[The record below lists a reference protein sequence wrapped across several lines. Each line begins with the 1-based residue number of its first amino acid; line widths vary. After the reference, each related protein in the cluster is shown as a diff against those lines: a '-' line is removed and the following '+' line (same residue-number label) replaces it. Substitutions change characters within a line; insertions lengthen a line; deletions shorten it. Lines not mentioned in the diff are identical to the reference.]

1 MLSFLA
7 SQFNFLL
14 LCNLTLAYFNA
25 LECCGVPFQLIR
37 VIPKWLLIRMK
48 IRVKK
53 MKCTSAKE
61 ITVKYYVLKITY
73 SEIKVKTG

>member
-48 IRVKK
+48 ISKK
-53 MKCTSAKE
+53 NEVHIS
-61 ITVKYYVLKITY
+61 
-73 SEIKVKTG
+73 